1 MPAEIDI
8 LLAFELAKG
17 CHIMKYHDTGTR
29 DPLEALSTWLQEVLN
44 DEVSEFRVQT
54 GYFSAKALGLIL
66 PILERAAQSNLLT
79 YCLLG
84 SNNASTQNIHVTK
97 LFELL
102 DMPRTNAHLGIVSF
116 GTGLFHPK
124 VYHIRRND
132 GSQAA
137 YVGSANLTRE
147 GLALNIEA
155 AISLDTRHGDNE
167 SEISRIAAAIDG
179 WFTVPHRPGFTFV
192 DPLKVIEQLTV
203 KGILSEKPLPKQTGS
218 GIGPS
223 TISPKLAR
231 LTTLPAVS
239 MPAIVNADS
248 ADDFDQSPVPVLA
261 PVSAP
266 TVAPVLGATITP
278 LLPPTPASTLQ
289 TFSNKNAF
297 WIETGALTGGSS
309 NQLDLS
315 MVTKHGNIFG
325 SISLFGV
332 NGSAIGVSTPVTIRY
347 QGQDYVNNMIKFP
360 VTAKGKSNGT
370 WRLQLNGT
378 DPSGKKLTSFCSN
391 FVQKIL
397 LFTPI
402 SPNHYEIS
410 LVRPRPELSIFQA
423 SSLVWDCNR
432 GGGRHFGRI

>member
-1 MPAEIDI
+1 
-8 LLAFELAKG
+8 
-17 CHIMKYHDTGTR
+17 MKYHDTGSR
-29 DPLEALSTWLQEVLN
+29 DPSEALSTWLQEVLN

-54 GYFSAKALGLIL
+54 GYFSAQALGLIL
-66 PILERAAQSNLLT
+66 PVLERAAQSNLLT
-79 YCLLG
+79 NCLLG
-84 SNNASTQNIHVTK
+84 SNNASTLKIHVEK

-102 DMPRTNAHLGIVSF
+102 GMPRTKAHLGIVSF

-124 VYHIRRND
+124 AYHICRND

-155 AISLDTRHGDNE
+155 AISLDTRDGDKE
-167 SEISRIAAAIDG
+167 TEVSKIAAAIDG
-179 WFTVPHRPGFTFV
+179 WFTLPPRQGFTLV
-192 DPLKVIEQLTV
+192 DKPDVIEQLAA
-203 KGILSEKPLPKQTGS
+203 KGILAKTPQPKQNGG

-223 TISPKLAR
+223 ATHPKLAR
-231 LTTLPAVS
+231 LTTLPTVP
-239 MPAIVNADS
+239 MPAAGGADS
-248 ADDFDQSPVPVLA
+248 ADDFDQSPVPVAAAATAATLASTLA
-261 PVSAP
+261 PAP
-266 TVAPVLGATITP
+266 T
-278 LLPPTPASTLQ
+278 PTPTLQ
-289 TFSNKNAF
+289 TFADKNAF

-315 MVTKHGNIFG
+315 MVTKHGAISG

-332 NGSAIGVSTPVTIRY
+332 NGGATEAVTPVTIRY
-347 QGQDYVNNMIKFP
+347 QGVDYANNQIKFP
-360 VTAKGKSNGT
+360 ATATGHSNGT

-378 DPSGKKLTSFCSN
+378 GPNGKRLTPFCAN

-397 LFTPI
+397 LFTLI
-402 SPNHYEIS
+402 APNHYEIS
-410 LVRPRPELSIFQA
+410 LVRPRTELPIFKA